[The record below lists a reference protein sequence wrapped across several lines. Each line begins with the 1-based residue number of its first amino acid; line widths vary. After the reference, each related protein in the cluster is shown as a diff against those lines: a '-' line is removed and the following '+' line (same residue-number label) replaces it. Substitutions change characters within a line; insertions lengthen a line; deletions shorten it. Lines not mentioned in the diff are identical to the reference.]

1 MFKTLPGSLAIFLI
15 LAIPLSTPITATA
28 SSVYFSEYLE
38 GSSFNKALEIFN
50 HSAIAI
56 EDLQIALFAN
66 GSSTPSATITLNGP
80 IPPGG
85 VFVIA
90 GSRSSPALAGL
101 ADQLSGSLNFNGDD
115 AIGLILNGELVDI
128 IGQVG
133 FDPGAGWSTDIL
145 STLNMTLRR
154 RPGVSSGDS
163 NPNDD
168 FLPNLD
174 AFTGEWV
181 GFAIDDFSN
190 IGLINAPVVPLPPAV
205 WLFAS
210 GLGLLGW
217 MRKRHEL
224 SKPA

>member
-1 MFKTLPGSLAIFLI
+1 MFNTLPGKLAILSL
-15 LAIPLSTPITATA
+15 LAIPLSTPITANA

-50 HSAIAI
+50 HGAIAV
-56 EDLQIALFAN
+56 ENLQIVLYAN
-66 GSSTPSATITLNGP
+66 GSSSPSATIALNGS

-90 GSRSSPALAGL
+90 GSRSNPALASL

-115 AIGLILNGELVDI
+115 AIGLILNGVLVDT
-128 IGQVG
+128 IGQIG
-133 FDPGAGWSTDIL
+133 FDPGAGWTTDIL

-174 AFTGEWV
+174 PLTGEWD
-181 GFAIDDFSN
+181 GFSIDDFSD

-217 MRKRHEL
+217 IRKRHHL

>member
-1 MFKTLPGSLAIFLI
+1 MFKTLTGNLAIFLI
-15 LAIPLSTPITATA
+15 LAIPLSTPITTNA
-28 SSVYFSEYLE
+28 SSIYFSEYLE

-50 HSAIAI
+50 HSAIAV
-56 EDLQIALFAN
+56 ENLQIALFAN
-66 GSSTPSATITLNGP
+66 GSSTPTATIALNGS

-90 GSRSSPALAGL
+90 GSRSNPTLTGL
-101 ADQLSGSLNFNGDD
+101 ANQLSGSLNFNGDD
-115 AIGLILNGELVDI
+115 AIGLILNGELVDT

-133 FDPGAGWSTDIL
+133 FDPGAGWTTNIL

-154 RPGVSSGDS
+154 RPGVSTGDS

-174 AFTGEWV
+174 ALAGEWE

-190 IGLINAPVVPLPPAV
+190 IGLINAPVVPLPPAI

-210 GLGLLGW
+210 GLVLLGW